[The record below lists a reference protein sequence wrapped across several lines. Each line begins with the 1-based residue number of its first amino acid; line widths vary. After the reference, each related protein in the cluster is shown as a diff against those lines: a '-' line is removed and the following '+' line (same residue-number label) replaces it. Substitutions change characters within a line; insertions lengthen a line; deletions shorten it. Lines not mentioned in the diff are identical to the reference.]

1 MNNPVAVNIHK
12 VNTLAIIAPHQRLAF
27 IKPIGLL
34 VLFFLTLGSSYATE
48 LTASPIATKHTAIK
62 LESSHMWIT
71 IGDYRFKATLANTSA
86 AREFAAM
93 LPLTLDMDDLNSNEK
108 HAELPKSLS
117 TDPYQ
122 PVTINN
128 GDLML
133 WGSRTMVVFY
143 KKVNTSYSYTRIG
156 HIDDTSGLSQQLGQ
170 GDVTLIFTKSAN

>member
-1 MNNPVAVNIHK
+1 
-12 VNTLAIIAPHQRLAF
+12 
-27 IKPIGLL
+27 
-34 VLFFLTLGSSYATE
+34 
-48 LTASPIATKHTAIK
+48 
-62 LESSHMWIT
+62 
-71 IGDYRFKATLANTSA
+71 
-86 AREFAAM
+86 
-93 LPLTLDMDDLNSNEK
+93 MDDLNSNEK

-170 GDVTLIFTKSAN
+170 GEVTLIFTKSAN